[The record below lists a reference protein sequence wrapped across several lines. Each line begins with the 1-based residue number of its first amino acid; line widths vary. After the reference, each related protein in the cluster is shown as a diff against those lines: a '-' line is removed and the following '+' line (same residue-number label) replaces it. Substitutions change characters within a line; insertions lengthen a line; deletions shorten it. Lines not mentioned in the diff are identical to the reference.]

1 MNVFVQFTV
10 LVWLKANIK
19 TGSKKNE
26 NGNRKCFTVSLSNH
40 LITGVLFI
48 LYLIVKNTLA
58 DVLFKLPG
66 EVKTGKKRNRLETT
80 CCKKFFDDVFYLAG
94 FDLKLKENN
103 YLKFVQTEYL
113 KRLSNKKRFN
123 RA

>member
-66 EVKTGKKRNRLETT
+66 EVKTGKK
-80 CCKKFFDDVFYLAG
+80 
-94 FDLKLKENN
+94 
-103 YLKFVQTEYL
+103 
-113 KRLSNKKRFN
+113 
-123 RA
+123 